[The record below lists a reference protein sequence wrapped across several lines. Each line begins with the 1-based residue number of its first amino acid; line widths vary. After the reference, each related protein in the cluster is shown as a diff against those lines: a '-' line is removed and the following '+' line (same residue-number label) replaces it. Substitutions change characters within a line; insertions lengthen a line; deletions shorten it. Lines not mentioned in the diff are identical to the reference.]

1 MEVNRDQGLGVAG
14 KVREGVGGAPP
25 GAGIALLGL
34 AFKPNTDDMREAPS
48 VELAEQFLAGGAA
61 VAAYDPQ
68 ATAAARAGLG
78 GRISY
83 HASAYEAVE
92 GADAVVLVTEW
103 PEFRALDLRRVKRLM
118 RGDVFVDG
126 R

>member
-14 KVREGVGGAPP
+14 KVREGLGGALP

-48 VELAEQFLAGGAA
+48 VELAEQFLAAGAR

-68 ATAAARAGLG
+68 ATATARAGLG
-78 GRISY
+78 RRISH
-83 HASAYEAVE
+83 HASAYHAVA

-103 PEFRALDLRRVKRLM
+103 PGVRAPDL
-118 RGDVFVDG
+118 G
-126 R
+126 